1 MASAPLPSITIT
13 APNGEQ
19 KAVAVFC
26 LPAGEEELVP
36 AWELFPLEEPTPSP
50 AAAPATAPAPAAA
63 AADPPLLSDSAS
75 YKTLRVPIRDY
86 KENRCRFCD
95 EDFSSYKTL
104 RVHIGVAGSKR
115 VSCPEL
121 KAIIAQAQAKEE
133 EEEDEE
139 DEEDEEI
146 MPARKKRKVAKK

>member
-63 AADPPLLSDSAS
+63 AADPPLLSDSDIDEMS
-75 YKTLRVPIRDY
+75 LDELDY